1 MLGDPSEDLEG
12 ERMTSKELRAGTVGV
27 SLTAAFFCAAG
38 SVMYL
43 HAPDEPM
50 AVLAELLYAM
60 FTAFVL
66 FGFVFC
72 LTRPEKKEKKNDS
85 RTS

>member
-1 MLGDPSEDLEG
+1 MLGNPSEDSEG
-12 ERMTSKELRAGTVGV
+12 DAMTSKELRAGMVGV

-43 HAPDEPM
+43 HTPDEP
-50 AVLAELLYAM
+50 AAALVGLLYAL
-60 FTAFVL
+60 FAAFVL

-72 LTRPEKKEKKNDS
+72 LTRPEKKEESNM
-85 RTS
+85 RI